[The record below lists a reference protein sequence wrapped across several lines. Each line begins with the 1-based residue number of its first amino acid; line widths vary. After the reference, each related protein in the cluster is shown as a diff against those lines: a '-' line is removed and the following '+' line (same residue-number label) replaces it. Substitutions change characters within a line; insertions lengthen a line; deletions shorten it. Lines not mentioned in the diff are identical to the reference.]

1 MNRKLIIEKLLMEG
15 FTENTLSRLD
25 DKGIFALAKTVL
37 KEEDVMIS
45 KKDPQFQQKVAAA
58 KKGNKTIETY
68 ESNVCPVCGMKD
80 CKCKDK
86 KHGDVNE
93 KWEGDVKVK
102 KTGEHADKSVAELK
116 KELNSLKE
124 KSKKYQD
131 EGKKVPKKIVDQEA
145 ELKFAIRAKQGWK
158 KKIEENVSE
167 VEEWVLNLAE
177 SKYSE
182 FTSKK
187 DIMNII
193 SEKMETFQPMPGKA
207 KKGHNGVPEFMTYD
221 SIKDSGTETKPSP
234 SPNQPDVIPDAPPTE
249 KPSKPKTP
257 YQPGPGTNPK
267 PKALAEKKK
276 K

>member
-25 DKGIFALAKTVL
+25 DKAIFALAKTVL

-45 KKDPQFQQKVAAA
+45 KKDPQFQQKIAAA

-80 CKCKDK
+80 CECKDK
-86 KHGDVNE
+86 KHGDVN
-93 KWEGDVKVK
+93 K
-102 KTGEHADKSVAELK
+102 K
-116 KELNSLKE
+116 
-124 KSKKYQD
+124 
-131 EGKKVPKKIVDQEA
+131 
-145 ELKFAIRAKQGWK
+145 
-158 KKIEENVSE
+158 EENVSE

-177 SKYSE
+177 SKYSQ

-267 PKALAEKKK
+267 PKALAEKKNK
-276 K
+276 